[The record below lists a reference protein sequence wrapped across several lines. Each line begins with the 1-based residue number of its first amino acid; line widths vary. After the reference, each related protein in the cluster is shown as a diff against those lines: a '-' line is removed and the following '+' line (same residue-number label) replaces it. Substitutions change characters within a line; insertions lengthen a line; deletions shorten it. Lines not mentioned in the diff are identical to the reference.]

1 MAQLEKDAKAELSS
15 GPYSVINK
23 DFTPPSGDKHDYLSQ
38 APYFWPDP
46 NVPDGLPYIRRDGER
61 NPETR
66 KYHNR
71 VDLGRLYE
79 GVDALALA
87 YYFTDD
93 ESYAAKATQLL
104 RTWFLDPATK
114 MNPNLEFAQ
123 FIPGANTGRGTGL
136 IETSGLTRLIDAIGL
151 LQGSKAWTDAD
162 QQGMQEWF
170 TKFLT
175 WMQESKNGKAE
186 AAARN
191 NHGSYYDMQLT
202 CYALF
207 TGNTELAKKTLQNV
221 GKKRIAVQIE
231 PNGRQPLELTR
242 THAWGYTLMNLNGL
256 TTLAG
261 LGETMGIDIW
271 NFKTDDGR
279 SIQRAIDFLVPFAE
293 GKQEWTYQQLGG
305 GWSPRG
311 LANILRRAISHYPS
325 ERYKALLAK
334 LSDENSPDW
343 NIVLR
348 HKIDTSADQ

>member
-1 MAQLEKDAKAELSS
+1 MSSLRFEPRLFALLSIALVAVASIAASGGDTAPSQPIAAISTSTSEPNAATEVTGKPIRPRVFILDPASLVILKQRYKAGDKTIAAAVAQLEKDAKAELSS

-46 NVPDGLPYIRRDGER
+46 NVPDGLPYIRHDGER

-93 ESYAAKATQLL
+93 ENYAAKATQLL
-104 RTWFLDPATK
+104 RAWFLDPATK

-136 IETSGLTRLIDAIGL
+136 IETSGLTRLTDAVGL

-162 QQGMQEWF
+162 QTGMQDWF
-170 TKFLT
+170 TKFVA
-175 WMQESKNGKAE
+175 WMQDSKNGKAE

-207 TGNTELAKKTLQNV
+207 TDNTELAKKTLQNV

-231 PNGRQPLELTR
+231 PNGASRWNWRAPTLGVTR
-242 THAWGYTLMNLNGL
+242 
-256 TTLAG
+256 
-261 LGETMGIDIW
+261 
-271 NFKTDDGR
+271 
-279 SIQRAIDFLVPFAE
+279 S
-293 GKQEWTYQQLGG
+293 
-305 GWSPRG
+305 
-311 LANILRRAISHYPS
+311 
-325 ERYKALLAK
+325 
-334 LSDENSPDW
+334 
-343 NIVLR
+343 
-348 HKIDTSADQ
+348 